1 MRDGVGTVLPGAGAG
16 FIGSAI
22 AASAL
27 RPLLY
32 GATPFDPETWIA
44 VGVLMVS
51 AASVTTFVSARR
63 AAAIDPVELLRSE

>member
-1 MRDGVGTVLPGAGAG
+1 MRDGVGTVLLGAGAG

-22 AASAL
+22 AASVL

-32 GATPFDPETWIA
+32 GVTPFDAKTWIA

-51 AASVTTFVSARR
+51 VASVTTFVSARR